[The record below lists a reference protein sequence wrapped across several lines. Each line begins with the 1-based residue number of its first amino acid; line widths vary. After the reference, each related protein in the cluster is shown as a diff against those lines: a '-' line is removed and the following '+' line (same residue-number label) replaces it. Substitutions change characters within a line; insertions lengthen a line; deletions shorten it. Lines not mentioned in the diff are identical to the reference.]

1 MRLYAKRMNVR
12 LETDA
17 AEALEALAAKSG
29 ISQNDVINDALRKAN
44 APPNLLADGE
54 LLSKREVAFLSTVSG
69 LVRSTLK
76 ESLSNPVIADVL
88 ARSVA
93 RAIETH
99 VGR

>member
-12 LETDA
+12 LETNA
-17 AEALEALAAKSG
+17 AEALEALAKRSG
-29 ISQNDVINDALRKAN
+29 LSQNDCINDALRKAN

-54 LLSKREVAFLSTVSG
+54 LLSKREVAFLGAVSG

-76 ESLSNPVIADVL
+76 ESFSDPVIAEVW